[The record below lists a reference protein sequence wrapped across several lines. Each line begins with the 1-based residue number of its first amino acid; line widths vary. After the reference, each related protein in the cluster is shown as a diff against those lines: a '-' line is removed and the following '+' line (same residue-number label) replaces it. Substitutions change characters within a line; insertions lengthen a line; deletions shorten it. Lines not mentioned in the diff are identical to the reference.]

1 MSINEMSIN
10 EMINK
15 YKIELLIIKYNLL
28 NINGRNV
35 SRKCV
40 GY

>member
-1 MSINEMSIN
+1 MSIN

-28 NINGRNV
+28 NINGRNI
-35 SRKCV
+35 SRKYI